1 MKQTLGYVTC
11 LVNDYDEAIEYF
23 TKKLQFELKEDTIIN
38 ETKRWVRVAPPG
50 AETGLLLAK
59 ASTEEQKHN
68 VGNQT
73 GGRVAFFL
81 YTDNFDRDYEKMK
94 LSGIEFTEEPG
105 SEVYGKVI
113 VFKDL
118 YSNKWDFI
126 QPGE

>member
-1 MKQTLGYVTC
+1 MKQTIGYVTY

-23 TKKLQFELKEDTIIN
+23 TKKLRFELNEDTIIN

-59 ASTEEQKHN
+59 ASTEEQKRN

-94 LSGIEFTEEPG
+94 LSGIEFTEEPR

-118 YSNKWDFI
+118 YGNKWDFI
-126 QPGE
+126 QPSK